1 MKPGAAPRP
10 RRLAPPWVLAA
21 GGAAMLLSIALIF
34 PNASLFQQLGRG
46 DGQDRADS
54 LRVILLRDMLQKG
67 AKGFALRRD
76 YVRQLGLTGNYAEAF
91 AALDSLAADP
101 PGVARDSLRML
112 EAEISSWALSA
123 RSGLEQAAAA
133 RLRTALDAL
142 LREGPVPHLAWAADK
157 ARDAG
162 AFDLAAR
169 ICLRLAAADS
179 LPGEWLRRA
188 ADMAEAGGDCPG
200 ASEARFAAGDRLADR
215 KARKA
220 AFLDG
225 LRTLQA
231 CGRLDEALA
240 AADSRIGPWRGDPEI
255 LLFLVQ
261 LARSAN
267 RPDAAQRYAHQ
278 LVKPPAADGR

>member
-1 MKPGAAPRP
+1 
-10 RRLAPPWVLAA
+10 
-21 GGAAMLLSIALIF
+21 MLLTLALIF

-46 DGQDRADS
+46 DGPDRADS
-54 LRVILLRDMLQKG
+54 LRVILLRGMIQKG

-91 AALDSLAADP
+91 AALDSLAAAP
-101 PGVARDSLRML
+101 QGARDSLWML
-112 EAEISSWALSA
+112 EVEIASWALTA
-123 RSGLEQAAAA
+123 RSGLEKAAAA
-133 RLRTALDAL
+133 RLRAGAEAL
-142 LREGPVPHLAWAADK
+142 LREGATAALPWAADK

-179 LPGEWLRRA
+179 VPGDWFRRA
-188 ADMAEAGGDCPG
+188 ADMAAAAGDCRG

-215 KARKA
+215 KERKA

-225 LRTLQA
+225 LRALQA
-231 CGRLDEALA
+231 CGLLDEALA
-240 AADSRIGPWRGDPEI
+240 AADSRLGPWRGDSEI
-255 LLFLVQ
+255 LLYLVQ

-267 RPDAAQRYAHQ
+267 RPDAAERYAYQ
-278 LVKPPAADGR
+278 LVKPPAADGE